1 METTM
6 TIQAIFTETVQL
18 SQLTVTV
25 FLVVMMVLCYLLGN
39 YHGQLEVLKEI
50 APKKFKPTK
59 EMLPAEMP
67 KEKDMNM
74 LAMKMPQEKAPQEK
88 YTGTEEK
95 GEREREEDI
104 DADMR
109 RLLLEANANI

>member
-18 SQLTVTV
+18 SQLVVTA
-25 FLVVMMVLCYLLGN
+25 FLVAMMVLCYLLGN
-39 YHGQLEVLKEI
+39 YHGQLEVMKEI

-67 KEKDMNM
+67 QERDMDM
-74 LAMKMPQEKAPQEK
+74 LAMKIPKAKLPQEKN
-88 YTGTEEK
+88 TDTEEK
-95 GEREREEDI
+95 GERENDI

>member
-18 SQLTVTV
+18 SQLAVTV
-25 FLVVMMVLCYLLGN
+25 FLVAMMILCYLLGN
-39 YHGQLEVLKEI
+39 YHGQLEMMKEI
-50 APKKFKPTK
+50 APKRFKPTK
-59 EMLPAEMP
+59 DMLPAEMP
-67 KEKDMNM
+67 QEKD
-74 LAMKMPQEKAPQEK
+74 
-88 YTGTEEK
+88 TDIEEK
-95 GEREREEDI
+95 GEREREENI

>member
-18 SQLTVTV
+18 SQLAVTV
-25 FLVVMMVLCYLLGN
+25 FLVAMMILCYLLGN
-39 YHGQLEVLKEI
+39 YHGQLEMMKEI
-50 APKKFKPTK
+50 APKRFKPTK
-59 EMLPAEMP
+59 DMLPAEMP
-67 KEKDMNM
+67 QEKV
-74 LAMKMPQEKAPQEK
+74 PQEKD
-88 YTGTEEK
+88 TDIEEK
-95 GEREREEDI
+95 GEREREENI

>member
-18 SQLTVTV
+18 SQLAVIV
-25 FLVVMMVLCYLLGN
+25 FLVAMMVLCYLLGN
-39 YHGQLEVLKEI
+39 YHGQLEALKEI
-50 APKKFKPTK
+50 APKRFKPTK
-59 EMLPAEMP
+59 DMLPSE
-67 KEKDMNM
+67 
-74 LAMKMPQEKAPQEK
+74 MPQEKAPQEK
-88 YTGTEEK
+88 HTDTKEK
-95 GEREREEDI
+95 VEREGEDDI

>member
-25 FLVVMMVLCYLLGN
+25 FLVAMMVLCYLLGN
-39 YHGQLEVLKEI
+39 YHGQLEMMKEI
-50 APKKFKPTK
+50 APKRFKPTK
-59 EMLPAEMP
+59 DMLPAEMP
-67 KEKDMNM
+67 KEKDMDM
-74 LAMKMPQEKAPQEK
+74 LAMKMPKANVQQEKDT
-88 YTGTEEK
+88 YTGEK
-95 GEREREEDI
+95 EEREREEDI

>member
-1 METTM
+1 M

-25 FLVVMMVLCYLLGN
+25 FLVAMMVLCYLLGN

-59 EMLPAEMP
+59 DMLPAE
-67 KEKDMNM
+67 
-74 LAMKMPQEKAPQEK
+74 MPQEKAPQEK
-88 YTGTEEK
+88 YTDTEEK
-95 GEREREEDI
+95 VEREGEDDI